1 MKFIFKILIAIP
13 VLSSLV
19 ISVAF
24 IIGGVMQGAKGV
36 IGVVRGQI
44 KTEEYPGLK
53 LFEAL
58 ESFIFSLLFIIFAL
72 GFSKLFMPKSKL
84 SDALEGVMPDWLRKV
99 NFQQLK
105 LILWETLLT
114 TMLAMFIGILLENTE
129 NLSWQMTIYPIS
141 IALISI
147 AIYLIR
153 MSERNQH

>member
-1 MKFIFKILIAIP
+1 MKFIFKIVIAIP

-24 IIGGVMQGAKGV
+24 IIGGVMRGVQGI
-36 IGVVRGQI
+36 IGVLRGQI
-44 KTEEYPGLK
+44 KTAEYPGLK

-58 ESFIFSLLFIIFAL
+58 ELFIFSLLCIIFAL

-84 SDALEGVMPDWLRKV
+84 SDALESVTPDWLRKT

-105 LILWETLLT
+105 LILWETILT
-114 TMLAMFIGILLENTE
+114 TILALFIGILLKNTG
-129 NLSWQMTIYPIS
+129 NLSWQMTIFPIS
-141 IALISI
+141 IALISM

-153 MSERNQH
+153 ISERNQH